1 VGEEFLTV
9 KEFAELA
16 GVSVQ
21 SVYKKLGKSNNPI
34 QRYLKVVD
42 GVKYISRTALDVLY
56 ASGPAPRAEE
66 REQSILDDE
75 PQQMKNSTD
84 RLLDILEQQ
93 LEEQRRQI
101 QEKDIQIAAQN
112 EQIKSLLAR
121 LEESSKIIDQQQK
134 LTAMNTKALLETEK
148 KEEAVEQ
155 VVVEEET
162 IKEAD
167 NKVDIKPLSARQR
180 FFRWLLGEI

>member
-1 VGEEFLTV
+1 
-9 KEFAELA
+9 
-16 GVSVQ
+16 
-21 SVYKKLGKSNNPI
+21 
-34 QRYLKVVD
+34 
-42 GVKYISRTALDVLY
+42 
-56 ASGPAPRAEE
+56 
-66 REQSILDDE
+66 
-75 PQQMKNSTD
+75 MKNSTD

-167 NKVDIKPLSARQR
+167 NKEDIKPLSVKQR

>member
-1 VGEEFLTV
+1 MEKDLLTV
-9 KEFAELA
+9 KEFADLA

-21 SVYKKLGKSNNPI
+21 SIYKKLGKANNPI

-42 GVKYISRTALDVLY
+42 GVKYISRTALEVLY

-66 REQSILDDE
+66 REHTILDDE

-167 NKVDIKPLSARQR
+167 NKEDIKPLSVKQR

>member
-1 VGEEFLTV
+1 
-9 KEFAELA
+9 
-16 GVSVQ
+16 
-21 SVYKKLGKSNNPI
+21 
-34 QRYLKVVD
+34 
-42 GVKYISRTALDVLY
+42 
-56 ASGPAPRAEE
+56 
-66 REQSILDDE
+66 
-75 PQQMKNSTD
+75 MKNSTD